1 MRSSEKFV
9 IFLLPSAHPKKN
21 FVLAYLHCLSIQED
35 SIELLSIHLATYA
48 IDLSLSEAKELA
60 GVGLRARLKLWEL
73 VIDIEN
79 DVEGCCD
86 TAGVVCRLCLVMED
100 ENSESAIWDIVIEC

>member
-1 MRSSEKFV
+1 MAARTTTTMATKRLIGKLE
-9 IFLLPSAHPKKN
+9 ILACYCLP
-21 FVLAYLHCLSIQED
+21 YLHCLSIQED

-60 GVGLRARLKLWEL
+60 GVGLRAQLKLWEL

-100 ENSESAIWDIVIEC
+100 ENSE